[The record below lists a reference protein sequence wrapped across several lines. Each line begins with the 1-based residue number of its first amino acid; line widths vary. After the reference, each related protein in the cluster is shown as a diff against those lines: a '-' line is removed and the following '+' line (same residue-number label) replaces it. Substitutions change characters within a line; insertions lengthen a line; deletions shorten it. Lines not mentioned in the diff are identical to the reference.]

1 MPKTLRFEIELSDN
15 HVDAIETVK
24 SLLMT
29 DDETGITNETPLERV
44 YAELANVGL
53 AVLSQDMMGDGTWE
67 KHSEEVRLGN
77 DIDSLLNHI

>member
-1 MPKTLRFEIELSDN
+1 MPRTLRFEIELSDK

-29 DDETGITNETPLERV
+29 DPATDITHETPLEWV

-53 AVLSQDMMGDGTWE
+53 AVLSKDMIGDGTWE
-67 KHSEEVRLGN
+67 RHSEEVQLGN
-77 DIDSLLNHI
+77 AVDDLLK

>member
-29 DDETGITNETPLERV
+29 DPATGITNATTLEQM

-53 AVLSQDMMGDGTWE
+53 AVLSKQMMDGGEYE
-67 KHSEEVRLGN
+67 KHREEVELGN
-77 DIDSLLNHI
+77 AVDDLLK

>member
-1 MPKTLRFEIELSDN
+1 MPRTLRFEIELSDE

-29 DDETGITNETPLERV
+29 DLATGITHETPLEQV

-53 AVLSQDMMGDGTWE
+53 AVLSKDMMGDGTWE
-67 KHSEEVRLGN
+67 KHSEEVQLGN
-77 DIDSLLNHI
+77 AVDDLLK

>member
-15 HVDAIETVK
+15 HVNAIETVK

-29 DDETGITNETPLERV
+29 DPATGIVNATTLEQM

-53 AVLSQDMMGDGTWE
+53 AILSKQMMDGGEYE
-67 KHSEEVRLGN
+67 KHRKEVELGN
-77 DIDSLLNHI
+77 TIDDLLK

>member
-1 MPKTLRFEIELSDN
+1 MPKTLRFEIELSDK

-29 DDETGITNETPLERV
+29 DPATGITHETPLEQV

-53 AVLSQDMMGDGTWE
+53 AVLSKNMMGDGTWE
-67 KHSEEVRLGN
+67 RHSEEVQLGN
-77 DIDSLLNHI
+77 AVDDLLK

>member
-1 MPKTLRFEIELSDN
+1 MPRTLRFEIELSDK

-29 DDETGITNETPLERV
+29 DPATGITHEASLEQV

-53 AVLSQDMMGDGTWE
+53 AVLSKDMMGDGTWE
-67 KHSEEVRLGN
+67 KHSEEVQLGN
-77 DIDSLLNHI
+77 AVDDLLK

>member
-1 MPKTLRFEIELSDN
+1 MPKTLRFEIELSDK

-29 DDETGITNETPLERV
+29 DPATGITRETPLEQV

-53 AVLSQDMMGDGTWE
+53 AVLSKDMMGDGTWE
-67 KHSEEVRLGN
+67 RHSEEVQLGN
-77 DIDSLLNHI
+77 AVDDLLK